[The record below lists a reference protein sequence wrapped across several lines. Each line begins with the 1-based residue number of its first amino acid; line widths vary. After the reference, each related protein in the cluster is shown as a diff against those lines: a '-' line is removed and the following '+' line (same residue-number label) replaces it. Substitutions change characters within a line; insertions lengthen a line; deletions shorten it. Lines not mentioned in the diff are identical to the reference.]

1 MKSRGAVNGLQL
13 VEKELP
19 PSDAGDPPVNSNDP
33 PPPPPPPLS
42 CLQQQHHPA
51 VFTDE
56 EVEDQDG
63 NRCQWQP
70 KFDIIL

>member
-33 PPPPPPPLS
+33 PPPPPLS

-56 EVEDQDG
+56 EVEE
-63 NRCQWQP
+63 
-70 KFDIIL
+70 